1 MGLFEGPL
9 SSCPHPQRAE
19 PVLLGSQHDHSHG
32 HGVSGYGSSEVAEN
46 SSVLPPR
53 GPPWEWGRQAFG
65 NSVLPCFLSVSHFY
79 EGTSISELEG
89 PQQECVCPN
98 ALPAHEQGRGG
109 GGLRSF
115 SLELPRWV
123 QIFRW
128 ADSKPWT
135 GGALAGPRGLPPCCW
150 PRSLSLSVHLWGRGG
165 LLGGRGAGPCDLRRA
180 WEHLSDLNV
189 PSSQQEDGKSVVTWV
204 GLWRGPSGQGCCW
217 RGPNDGGLPLPNP
230 PPSFPVSISLVS
242 LWPTGCRAPH
252 VSCSRTQPL
261 GRARLPA
268 RCPRAWGC
276 SASAVSCSL
285 RPVSGVTSE
294 SRFESQHPCWCAFSA
309 PASGATSGN
318 DGPSVLVLWLYLP
331 ARRGHSRHTATQSV
345 HPPPRTAHVVPLP
358 LSLAKPVLYAQ
369 CCAPCGHF
377 TFQGPLKGSQR
388 EGSELRG
395 DGVSFLSP
403 LGWPVLPCPAGVGL
417 PTVLHITQLTL
428 PQEGPGS

>member
-32 HGVSGYGSSEVAEN
+32 HRVSGCGSSEVAEN

-79 EGTSISELEG
+79 EGASISELEG

-98 ALPAHEQGRGG
+98 ALPAHEQGGEG

-123 QIFRW
+123 QIFRR

-150 PRSLSLSVHLWGRGG
+150 PQSLSLSVHLWGRGG
-165 LLGGRGAGPCDLRRA
+165 LLGGRGAGPCDLGRA
-180 WEHLSDLNV
+180 REHLSGLNV

-204 GLWRGPSGQGCCW
+204 GLWRGPAVRAAAGRALTMAACPC
-217 RGPNDGGLPLPNP
+217 PTPTF
-230 PPSFPVSISLVS
+230 FPRVSISLVS

-252 VSCSRTQPL
+252 VSCSRTQPP
-261 GRARLPA
+261 GRARPLA

-294 SRFESQHPCWCAFSA
+294 SRFESQHPRWCAFSV

-318 DGPSVLVLWLYLP
+318 DGPSVLLLWLYLP
-331 ARRGHSRHTATQSV
+331 ARRGHSRHTATQSATRPLGR
-345 HPPPRTAHVVPLP
+345 HTWRLFPRA
-358 LSLAKPVLYAQ
+358 S
-369 CCAPCGHF
+369 
-377 TFQGPLKGSQR
+377 
-388 EGSELRG
+388 
-395 DGVSFLSP
+395 LSP
-403 LGWPVLPCPAGVGL
+403 YCMPSVVLRAV
-417 PTVLHITQLTL
+417 TL
-428 PQEGPGS
+428 LFKDP